1 MNWRKAFYLDMVDS
15 SIDKLLMG
23 GCFIIAGLFL
33 IVFHKQIRERNDNWN
48 ARVPWFLQS
57 APGGR
62 ILTVMI
68 LIFGSLLIYLGAE
81 FLTSIA
87 Q

>member
-1 MNWRKAFYLDMVDS
+1 MTDNSLE
-15 SIDKLLMG
+15 KLVLG
-23 GCFIIAGLFL
+23 SVLTIAGLFL
-33 IVFHKQIRERNDNWN
+33 IVFHKQLRERTEDWN

-57 APGGR
+57 APTGGR

-68 LIFGSLLIYLGAE
+68 LVFGSLLIYLGVE
-81 FLTSIA
+81 FLSSSA